1 MESHQLHHSLQLTL
15 PKIAMCSFAFPVKD
29 RKSTRL
35 NSSHSQISYAVF
47 CLKKKKK
54 NITLSSRFLLIHKPA
69 ELLNPTGLIALML
82 DNLMKPFAICIQSA
96 MMQSLMWCLYDCSR

>member
-54 NITLSSRFLLIHKPA
+54 NITLTDYSSPSYRAFNTSTYSAIAKAACSSPASQRPIQTHLLGTSQPQHYAPSV
-69 ELLNPTGLIALML
+69 PT
-82 DNLMKPFAICIQSA
+82 
-96 MMQSLMWCLYDCSR
+96 